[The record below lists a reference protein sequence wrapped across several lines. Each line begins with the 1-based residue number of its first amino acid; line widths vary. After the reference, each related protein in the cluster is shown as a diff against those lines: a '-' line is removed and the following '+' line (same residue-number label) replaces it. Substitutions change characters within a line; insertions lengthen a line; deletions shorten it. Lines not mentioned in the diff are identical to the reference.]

1 MWAAGRLPRRATP
14 AQALVE
20 AALVVPLLLLVA
32 FGGIGIGR
40 LVQVRM
46 ALSAATREA
55 AHATA
60 VADMPRLDAR
70 TRQPEEDAERT
81 GRSTGEQVARGF
93 GLRGPI
99 DITVDAEPFEPDGW
113 VTATMRYTVT
123 EDDLPFIR
131 NVFGPRI
138 ELDARHIERIDRYR
152 GFAP

>member
-1 MWAAGRLPRRATP
+1 M
-14 AQALVE
+14 
-20 AALVVPLLLLVA
+20 PLLLLVA
-32 FGGIGIGR
+32 FGGIGVGR

-46 ALSAATREA
+46 ALSAAAREA

-60 VADMPRLDAR
+60 IATMPRVNSNSH
-70 TRQPEEDAERT
+70 QPEQDAEST

-99 DITVDAEPFEPDGW
+99 DINVDADPFEPGGW

-131 NVFGPRI
+131 NVFRPRI
-138 ELDARHIERIDRYR
+138 ELDARHVERIDRYR
-152 GFAP
+152 GFSP